1 VESIND
7 WARNTIQLFFE
18 NAFPSFVI
26 NHYGIWIN
34 EKELTQSIGVDP
46 RKEKEENGYVELRY
60 IKPYQDYLKVLIVKG
75 FENPEGLLHILV
87 IKGLTYVVGDP

>member
-1 VESIND
+1 VESINN
-7 WARNTIQLFFE
+7 WAGNTVRLFFE
-18 NAFPSFVI
+18 NAYFSFVV
-26 NHYGIWIN
+26 NSNLWIN
-34 EKELTQSIGVDP
+34 EKELTQLIGVDP

-60 IKPYQDYLKVLIVKG
+60 IKPYQDYLKILIVKG